1 MFHKNK
7 KSIKWLETGSEVCRN
22 CRNMLNVHCA
32 MAKVTAGLMYTLFDF
47 TSFFFI
53 LFLYETLIR
62 YYFSREA
69 LTCEIQAAKMPQVV
83 FINDVEE

>member
-1 MFHKNK
+1 
-7 KSIKWLETGSEVCRN
+7 
-22 CRNMLNVHCA
+22 MLNVHCA

-47 TSFFFI
+47 TSFFI

-69 LTCEIQAAKMPQVV
+69 LTREIQAAKMPQVV